1 MYSASESPMPKQ
13 SRRAIIAQIQKL
25 LRLGKGNTEEADAA
39 RKLAEKLRQR
49 HNIDDE
55 DLSEDDNAPHEIV
68 IYSRR
73 WKTSWRMILWK
84 VITMP
89 LGVALSRR
97 TDEAGGG
104 MRVILKGRR
113 DTCLE
118 SKHAYGYFAKIAEEL
133 AAREPEAQNDLE
145 WRRDFCRG
153 IAECL
158 RHRWSVHIK
167 GGNLGMGAP
176 PPAAPPAP
184 PLTGPSE
191 QIVIEPVRNRIAR
204 HVGMQRGNDIPMPP
218 RRKRKKKKKVAAP
231 VKLLGPI
238 QVA

>member
-1 MYSASESPMPKQ
+1 MPKQ
-13 SRRAIIAQIQKL
+13 NRRSIVQQIQKL
-25 LRLGKGNTEEADAA
+25 LRLGKGAGEEADAA
-39 RKLAEKLRQR
+39 RKLADKLRQR
-49 HNIDDE
+49 HGVDDDE
-55 DLSEDDNAPHEIV
+55 LADDESAPSEIV
-68 IYSRR
+68 IHSRK

-84 VITMP
+84 VVTMP
-89 LGVALSRR
+89 LGVALLRR

-118 SKHAYGYFAKIAEEL
+118 SKHAYTYFSRIAEEL
-133 AAREPEAQNDLE
+133 AGREPEATNDLE

-167 GGNLGMGAP
+167 GGNLGMGSP
-176 PPAAPPAP
+176 PPAAPPP
-184 PLTGPSE
+184 PPMSGPSE
-191 QIVIEPVRNRIAR
+191 TITIEPVRNRIAR

-218 RRKRKKKKKVAAP
+218 RRKRKKKKKVASVVRALP
-231 VKLLGPI
+231 PI